1 RRTRICRRIDNCPD
15 PDWKIEAGVRRR
27 FPRAS
32 SEAAMRHP
40 FYMDHL
46 DPAEQRTVR
55 RLYIRVVVFY
65 CWLALFTVAMVSLR
79 IIFDPHMDWAE
90 HEGPAYVVQ
99 ASQLVGPSSARAAE
113 PSHRA
118 RCAARDLK
126 TVMLI
131 EAHGEAQDVAADEL
145 REAFFTMGRA

>member
-1 RRTRICRRIDNCPD
+1 
-15 PDWKIEAGVRRR
+15 
-27 FPRAS
+27 
-32 SEAAMRHP
+32 MRHP

-79 IIFDPHMDWAE
+79 IIFDPHIDSAE

-99 ASQLVGPSSARAAE
+99 ASQLVGPSSAIAAE

-145 REAFFTMGRA
+145 REAFFTMGRARAACAAGRTDEALAIYDGISIVPAKSAQK

>member
-1 RRTRICRRIDNCPD
+1 
-15 PDWKIEAGVRRR
+15 
-27 FPRAS
+27 
-32 SEAAMRHP
+32 MRHP

-46 DPAEQRTVR
+46 DPQEQRTVR

-79 IIFDPHMDWAE
+79 IVLDPHIDA
-90 HEGPAYVVQ
+90 VVQ
-99 ASQLVGPSSARAAE
+99 ASQLVGPSSAIAAE

-126 TVMLI
+126 IVLLI
-131 EAHGEAQDVAADEL
+131 EAHGEAQDVPAEEL
-145 REAFFTMGRA
+145 RQAFFTMAEARAACAAGRTDEALAIYDGISIVPTQSARK

>member
-1 RRTRICRRIDNCPD
+1 
-15 PDWKIEAGVRRR
+15 
-27 FPRAS
+27 
-32 SEAAMRHP
+32 MRHP

-79 IIFDPHMDWAE
+79 IIFDPHIDSAE

-99 ASQLVGPSSARAAE
+99 ASQLVGPSSAIAAE

-131 EAHGEAQDVAADEL
+131 EAHGEAQDVAADEV
-145 REAFFTMGRA
+145 REAFFTMGRARAACAAGRTDEALAIYDGISIVPAKSAQK